1 MQKCVV
7 QTSQWWEELVIL
19 GKSIPVYKMGD
30 LNEMF
35 SKSPSFL
42 KYEEQARKMRD
53 LFGNASGNRWV
64 VFRRKEVL
72 WVGMASSWNLEL
84 QQPHLARTKEVRAWG
99 IVREGMWGEA
109 SL

>member
-1 MQKCVV
+1 M
-7 QTSQWWEELVIL
+7 IL

-72 WVGMASSWNLEL
+72 WVAWHPPGIEV
-84 QQPHLARTKEVRAWG
+84 QQPHLARTKKVRAWG
-99 IVREGMWGEA
+99 IVREGIWGEA
-109 SL
+109 SLQRFWNGNEGVEPQ